1 MISSSGGASVQDMTS
16 SVVYFTDVSFPAI
29 YLLQTLSLPF
39 FEK

>member
-29 YLLQTLSLPF
+29 SVANPLSSVF
-39 FEK
+39 